1 MTWVGLFRRLI
12 NRQQVEKDLDDEVQS
27 YLSIKTERYR
37 AQGLSLE
44 EARRAARMECEG
56 PEQVKE
62 KVRET
67 RMGAALETTLRDVQ
81 YAVRVLRKSPAFTAV
96 AVLSLALGIGAN
108 TAIFS
113 VIYAVVLRSLPVQHP
128 EQLVAL
134 SHANLQRSGMSS
146 LTYPLYREL
155 RDRKDLF
162 GGMLCTAGMSP
173 SLSVNGSA
181 ERVTGEMVSAN
192 YFDVLGL
199 KPYIGRLFHSDDET
213 TAGANPVVILSYG
226 FWQRRFAGDPKVIGA
241 VIDLNQ
247 TPMTIVGV
255 SPPEFD
261 GLSPGVARDVRVP
274 VTMQP
279 QMHVKASI
287 LEQRDNWW
295 LTVVGRLKPG
305 VSRESADAALTVLLQ
320 RYHQQN
326 DSGKPLSE
334 YRRKVLQS
342 ERMNLL
348 LAGTGLITQ
357 AKRAAKQ
364 LYVLMAVVVLVL
376 LSGCMN
382 LANLLLA
389 RTAARQ
395 REIAIRLSL
404 GAGRGRM
411 IRQLLTESILLAA
424 AGGGFGILLSL
435 WGSRLLAGFLLA
447 GADRHISLNVAPD
460 LHVLGFTTGLSLA
473 TGILF
478 GLAPA
483 LAATRVDVAPE
494 LKGEQQRMS
503 GVRLPWRKMLISFQ
517 VAISVVLLIGAGLFL
532 KSLNQLRTMGLGF
545 DKRNV
550 LEVSMDPTFN
560 GYSQERAKT
569 FFRDLQE
576 NVSRLPGVLSVSFN
590 SLGLVSGSGWGS
602 GITVQGYQ
610 PKESGDPGPDRD
622 IAGTGYFTTL
632 RIPMLRGR
640 DFGPSDHA
648 HSRHVAIVNESFA
661 RYYFG
666 KQDPIGKLI
675 GPGGQTSPADFAI
688 VGVAKDG
695 KYSNLREDAPRFW
708 YIPYEQFN
716 EDHEIH
722 GLTMYVRTAGDP
734 LKIVSSVRQAVK
746 LIDPKVP
753 IFDVKTLEEQID
765 ANLATDRMVAT
776 LSTFF
781 SLLAALVVA
790 IGLYGVMTY
799 AVTKRTREIGIRMA
813 LGAQSSAV
821 VQSIMGEVIVLVL
834 VGVALGVPCALG
846 LGRFVASLLFEVKP
860 HDDATFGAAA
870 ALVCIVTLLAGYL
883 PARRAASI
891 NPTIA
896 LRYE

>member
-295 LTVVGRLKPG
+295 LTVVGERGRGPYRI
-305 VSRESADAALTVLLQ
+305 VAAL
-320 RYHQQN
+320 
-326 DSGKPLSE
+326 
-334 YRRKVLQS
+334 
-342 ERMNLL
+342 
-348 LAGTGLITQ
+348 
-357 AKRAAKQ
+357 
-364 LYVLMAVVVLVL
+364 
-376 LSGCMN
+376 
-382 LANLLLA
+382 
-389 RTAARQ
+389 
-395 REIAIRLSL
+395 
-404 GAGRGRM
+404 
-411 IRQLLTESILLAA
+411 
-424 AGGGFGILLSL
+424 
-435 WGSRLLAGFLLA
+435 
-447 GADRHISLNVAPD
+447 
-460 LHVLGFTTGLSLA
+460 
-473 TGILF
+473 
-478 GLAPA
+478 
-483 LAATRVDVAPE
+483 
-494 LKGEQQRMS
+494 
-503 GVRLPWRKMLISFQ
+503 
-517 VAISVVLLIGAGLFL
+517 
-532 KSLNQLRTMGLGF
+532 
-545 DKRNV
+545 
-550 LEVSMDPTFN
+550 
-560 GYSQERAKT
+560 
-569 FFRDLQE
+569 
-576 NVSRLPGVLSVSFN
+576 
-590 SLGLVSGSGWGS
+590 
-602 GITVQGYQ
+602 
-610 PKESGDPGPDRD
+610 
-622 IAGTGYFTTL
+622 
-632 RIPMLRGR
+632 
-640 DFGPSDHA
+640 
-648 HSRHVAIVNESFA
+648 
-661 RYYFG
+661 
-666 KQDPIGKLI
+666 
-675 GPGGQTSPADFAI
+675 SPA
-688 VGVAKDG
+688 
-695 KYSNLREDAPRFW
+695 E
-708 YIPYEQFN
+708 
-716 EDHEIH
+716 
-722 GLTMYVRTAGDP
+722 
-734 LKIVSSVRQAVK
+734 
-746 LIDPKVP
+746 
-753 IFDVKTLEEQID
+753 
-765 ANLATDRMVAT
+765 
-776 LSTFF
+776 
-781 SLLAALVVA
+781 
-790 IGLYGVMTY
+790 
-799 AVTKRTREIGIRMA
+799 
-813 LGAQSSAV
+813 
-821 VQSIMGEVIVLVL
+821 
-834 VGVALGVPCALG
+834 
-846 LGRFVASLLFEVKP
+846 
-860 HDDATFGAAA
+860 
-870 ALVCIVTLLAGYL
+870 
-883 PARRAASI
+883 
-891 NPTIA
+891 
-896 LRYE
+896 